1 MQMLLTLA
9 VIAVI
14 IFYVLRMKANQKTE
28 DDESAGKGQQG
39 FMKDIFFPSGSASN
53 IDSDNNSSSVDEK
66 DDDDDDD
73 DEEDDDVGTL
83 QIGDPYND
91 LEKLAALFEK
101 GVLTKDEY
109 EAKKKE
115 LLDRI

>member
-1 MQMLLTLA
+1 MQMLLIFGA
-9 VIAVI
+9 IAVV
-14 IFYVLRMKANQKTE
+14 IFYILRMRANQKTE
-28 DDESAGKGQQG
+28 DDESTGTGQQG
-39 FMKDIFFPSGSASN
+39 FMKDVFSPPDNTNN
-53 IDSDNNSSSVDEK
+53 IDSGGNSNSAADEDEDEGEEG
-66 DDDDDDD
+66 DD
-73 DEEDDDVGTL
+73 GAGAP

-101 GVLTKDEY
+101 GILTKEEY